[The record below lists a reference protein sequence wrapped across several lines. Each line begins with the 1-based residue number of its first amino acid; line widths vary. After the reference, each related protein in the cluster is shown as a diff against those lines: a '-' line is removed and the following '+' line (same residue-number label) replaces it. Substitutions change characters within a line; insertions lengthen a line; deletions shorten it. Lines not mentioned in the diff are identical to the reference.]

1 MALKS
6 QACTLWGQVAESSRL
21 CPLCR
26 RLMGRAEARPAP
38 SFFLLQVCRE
48 PHRQPGPQGNRLPS
62 GAPSPRTAAYQR
74 PGHRQTTGTAAT
86 KRPTPLT
93 VHLACTQ
100 RAQALRLAQSARWL
114 ARERVR
120 PGVTTALSLTLVAA
134 SLIGWQGPARGMRAG
149 VPTSGTG
156 RARRF

>member
-1 MALKS
+1 MWLVMALKS
-6 QACTLWGQVAESSRL
+6 QACTLRGQVAESSRL

-38 SFFLLQVCRE
+38 CFFLLQICRE

-74 PGHRQTTGTAAT
+74 PGHRQTSGTAAT

-100 RAQALRLAQSARWL
+100 SSRWL
-114 ARERVR
+114 GRERAR

-149 VPTSGTG
+149 VPRSGTG
-156 RARRF
+156 RARRL